1 MWRLF
6 MSSIAAFNGQKSR
19 NIQAIVVSAA
29 LLGGVGSLAFAQQ
42 DRYRL
47 KIPDGLA
54 WSEFRG
60 YEDWRDV
67 AVSQTETSLKV
78 IAANDVMINAYR
90 DGVPGNGKPFPD
102 GSKVTKIEWSF
113 KRNTVS
119 PYFVN
124 VPDTLKTVAF
134 IEKDTGRFPNTHG
147 WAYAQWDYDAATDT
161 FKPSELSPS
170 GTECGYACHT
180 TVSAQDYIFTAYP
193 KR

>member
-1 MWRLF
+1 
-6 MSSIAAFNGQKSR
+6 MSSIANVNGRKNKNFR
-19 NIQAIVVSAA
+19 AIVISVAP
-29 LLGGVGSLAFAQQ
+29 LVVVGSLALAQQ
-42 DRYRL
+42 DRYTL

-90 DGVPGNGKPFPD
+90 DGVPGYGKLFPD

-113 KRNTVS
+113 KKNTVS

-134 IEKDTGRFPNTHG
+134 IEKDTKRFPRTHG
-147 WAYAQWDYDAATDT
+147 WAYAQWAYDAATDM

-180 TVSAQDYIFTAYP
+180 AVSAQDYIFTAYP

>member
-1 MWRLF
+1 MV
-6 MSSIAAFNGQKSR
+6 QKTGRAKRSKKGLLTPD
-19 NIQAIVVSAA
+19 NCVLASVVP
-29 LLGGVGSLAFAQQ
+29 LVVVGSLAFAQQ
-42 DRYRL
+42 DRYTL

-90 DGVPGNGKPFPD
+90 DGVPGNGKLFPD

-134 IEKDTGRFPNTHG
+134 IEKDTRRFPNTHG
-147 WAYAQWDYDAATDT
+147 WAYAQWAYDAATDT

-170 GTECGYACHT
+170 GAECGYACHT
-180 TVSAQDYIFTAYP
+180 TVSAQDYIFTSYP

>member
-1 MWRLF
+1 MWRLI
-6 MSSIAAFNGQKSR
+6 MSIIAKVNMKSK
-19 NIQAIVVSAA
+19 NIRAIVVSI
-29 LLGGVGSLAFAQQ
+29 LPLVVVGSLAVAQQ
-42 DRYRL
+42 DRYTL
-47 KIPDGLA
+47 TIPDGLA

-90 DGVPGNGKPFPD
+90 DGVPGNGKLFPD

-124 VPDTLKTVAF
+124 VPATLKTVAF
-134 IEKDTGRFPNTHG
+134 IEKDTRRFPNTHG
-147 WAYAQWDYDAATDT
+147 WAYAQWAYDAATDT

-170 GTECGYACHT
+170 GAECGYACHT